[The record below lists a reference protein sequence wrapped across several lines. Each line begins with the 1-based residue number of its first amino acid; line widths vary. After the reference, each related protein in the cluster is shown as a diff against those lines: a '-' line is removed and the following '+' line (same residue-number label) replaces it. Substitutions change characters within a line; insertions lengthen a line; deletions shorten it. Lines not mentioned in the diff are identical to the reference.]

1 MVCRSQKSLAYAVS
15 EYLMKKLKYSSERLS
30 KLTIHKSYFF
40 DRNVNYYLEYSSFV
54 WKTFDWSKHN
64 LIYWFFQGWIVFEVR
79 GLSAVSQHSIWPF
92 LDGTPS
98 SPFLTVCNNHFR
110 PHFYRS
116 VTNSIYVL
124 LSRPPSHW

>member
-30 KLTIHKSYFF
+30 KLTIHKEYFF

-64 LIYWFFQGWIVFEVR
+64 LIYWFFQG
-79 GLSAVSQHSIWPF
+79 
-92 LDGTPS
+92 
-98 SPFLTVCNNHFR
+98 
-110 PHFYRS
+110 
-116 VTNSIYVL
+116 
-124 LSRPPSHW
+124 